1 MSAHPWIRSTTV
13 GDLRADLESEKVTII
28 AAIEHAQVAGGLD
41 PRDERE
47 MRARFA
53 NIQAQLRTWR

>member
-1 MSAHPWIRSTTV
+1 V
-13 GDLRADLESEKVTII
+13 DLESEKVSII

-41 PRDERE
+41 AQDERE

-53 NIQAQLRTWR
+53 NIQAQLRTWQ